1 MIQNITERKK
11 VESMIKEEI
20 EKLKELDQIRRDLIT
35 RVSHELKTPLFIV
48 YSGSEF
54 LLNNY
59 KDQISDESLEI
70 IKMIYRGSKRLNLLI
85 ANLLDASRIESSKLE
100 LKKKRENFVEIIK
113 KCIDDILHLVNKRS
127 LSLNIDLPKELY
139 IEVDK
144 IRIEQVII
152 NILLNAVKNTSKNG
166 KIYISLEEHENYIYI
181 IIKDTG
187 VGFTKNEMELVFKKF
202 GKIERY
208 GMGLDIDINGSGLGL
223 YISKEIVDL
232 HGGKIWV
239 ESKGRN
245 KGSTFIVKLNRNQ

>member
-1 MIQNITERKK
+1 MSFKIFSSFYFIF
-11 VESMIKEEI
+11 
-20 EKLKELDQIRRDLIT
+20 
-35 RVSHELKTPLFIV
+35 RVIL
-48 YSGSEF
+48 Y
-54 LLNNY
+54 
-59 KDQISDESLEI
+59 I
-70 IKMIYRGSKRLNLLI
+70 I
-85 ANLLDASRIESSKLE
+85 
-100 LKKKRENFVEIIK
+100 
-113 KCIDDILHLVNKRS
+113 VNKRS

-166 KIYISLEEHENYIYI
+166 KIYISLEEHENYIYVT
-181 IIKDTG
+181 IKDTG